1 VTVGGEIRPR
11 IFSLEPVVGDWDHWI
26 SMRSRLSVDARF
38 QEGLR
43 LFVQVQDVRLW
54 GEEVTNRDRSA
65 DAVDFH
71 QAYLEVEDVPWVDGL
86 LRAGRQEVSL
96 GEGRFIAAP
105 DWGQAGQTFDGAR
118 WIRPSGE
125 GRLDL
130 VYLRLQEGSAPAHE
144 VSADLLAAW
153 AVVPAG
159 ALGSL
164 EVLAIHD
171 RSTGPSKNRQN
182 TVGPLWKKAFG
193 DLSFRVQGMA
203 QLGQRGGE
211 DVSAFMVAARSTL
224 EVLDDRGSVT
234 LWYDHLSGDDDPYDA
249 TNRAFSTLFGAR
261 HRYYGRAD
269 YFLDIPRDTGGLG
282 LRDAALKLSF
292 SPGPFLSANL
302 DLHTFRTAERVFLS
316 SRHLAEEADL
326 WVRYR
331 FRGALTLEAG
341 YSLVWAG
348 TAMEEMGR
356 LEGTG
361 NMAYFMSSM
370 RF

>member
-1 VTVGGEIRPR
+1 
-11 IFSLEPVVGDWDHWI
+11 
-26 SMRSRLSVDARF
+26 MRSRLSLDARF
-38 QEGLR
+38 NEGLG
-43 LFVQVQDVRLW
+43 LFIQVQDVRLW

-65 DAVDFH
+65 DAIDFH
-71 QAYLEVEDVPWVDGL
+71 QAYLEVEEVPWVGGL
-86 LRAGRQEVSL
+86 LRAGRQEVAL
-96 GEGRFIAAP
+96 AEGRFIAAP

-118 WIRPSGE
+118 WFRSSTNR
-125 GRLDL
+125 RLDL
-130 VYLRLQEGSAPAHE
+130 VYLRLQEGSAPAHD
-144 VSADLLAAW
+144 VSADLLAGW
-153 AVVPAG
+153 AVMPAG

-164 EVLAIHD
+164 EALFIHD
-171 RSTGPSKNRQN
+171 RSSSPSGNRQ
-182 TVGPLWKKAFG
+182 TTAGSLWKKAFG

-203 QLGQRGGE
+203 QLGRRGGA
-211 DVSAFMVAARSTL
+211 DVSAFMVAARGSL
-224 EVLDDRGSVT
+224 AVLDGRGSVT
-234 LWYDHLSGDDDPYDA
+234 LWYDHLSGDDDPLDR
-249 TNRAFSTLFGAR
+249 TNRSFSTLFGAR

-292 SPGPFLSANL
+292 SPDPSLSANL
-302 DLHTFRTAERVFLS
+302 DLHSFRTDQQGLLA

-326 WVRYR
+326 WIRYR

-348 TAMEEMGR
+348 TAMEELSR

-361 NMAYFMSSM
+361 NMAYFMTSM